1 VAKPQNEDRLV
12 GLPAIKTARED
23 RTRGKFSRMTPS
35 LALFLAIGVVLVLVV
50 YHYVTQKSLDADKT
64 ALLAKQRAAVATVGA
79 TWFPLRDKLEGIV
92 LDSAKSFPEDDVVAP
107 DHLDFRAMPGI
118 YLRMRVADAKDPA
131 SVRAAALESVKD
143 AFCGCLLR
151 EPNAP
156 ALRGDLDAGGAPD
169 QPWNLRQAYTSTR
182 ILTDEWANEVKSS
195 DDDLRLRV
203 FKQQYDKATTEE
215 IPQSIDIMKRAR
227 FFLLVLD
234 EDSPE
239 AKAKSD
245 GGVITEDVLQTVM
258 HDARIR
264 IVNMET
270 WQDIARVKRT
280 GRGELIP
287 VGENRAPEDSET
299 HDAMTR
305 QVQNCSLG
313 MQVSQ
318 ALGFDKDR
326 APPR

>member
-1 VAKPQNEDRLV
+1 MAKPQNEDRLV
-12 GLPAIKTARED
+12 GLPATKSGRED
-23 RTRGKFSRMTPS
+23 RARGKFSRMTPS
-35 LALFLAIGVVLVLVV
+35 LALFLAFGVIAVLVV
-50 YHYVTQKSLDADKT
+50 YHFFAQRSLDADKT

-79 TWFPLRDKLEGIV
+79 NWFPLRDKLEGII
-92 LDSAKSFPEDDVVAP
+92 LDSAKTFPEEDVIVP
-107 DHLDFRAMPGI
+107 NPIDFRAMPGI
-118 YLRMRVADAKDPA
+118 YVRMRVADAKDA
-131 SVRAAALESVKD
+131 TSVRAAALESVKD
-143 AFCGCLLR
+143 QFCGCLLR

-156 ALRGDLDAGGAPD
+156 AIRGDLDAGGAPD

-182 ILTDEWANEVKSS
+182 ILTDDWANEVKAS

-203 FKQQYDKATTEE
+203 FQQQYDKATTEE

-234 EDSPE
+234 EDTPE

-245 GGVITEDVLQTVM
+245 GGVITEDVLQTVT

-264 IVNMET
+264 IVDMTT
-270 WQDIARVKRT
+270 WQDIAKMKRT

-318 ALGFDKDR
+318 GLGFDKDR

>member
-1 VAKPQNEDRLV
+1 MAKPQNEDRLV

-23 RTRGKFSRMTPS
+23 RQRGKFSRMTPS
-35 LALFLAIGVVLVLVV
+35 LALFVALGVIAVLMV
-50 YHYVTQKSLDADKT
+50 YRYVTQKSLDADKT

-92 LDSAKSFPEDDVVAP
+92 LDSARSFPDEDVIAEG
-107 DHLDFRAMPGI
+107 HLDFRAMPGI
-118 YLRMRVADAKDPA
+118 YLRMRVADAKDAA

-151 EPNAP
+151 EPNGA

-182 ILTDEWANEVKSS
+182 ILTDEWANEVKAS

-203 FKQQYDKATTEE
+203 FKQQYDKAATEE

-239 AKAKSD
+239 AKQKAD
-245 GGVITEDVLQTVM
+245 GGAVTEEVLQTVV

-264 IVNMET
+264 IVSMDT
-270 WQDIARVKRT
+270 WQDIARLKRA

-287 VGENRAPEDSET
+287 VGERRAPEDSET

-318 ALGFDKDR
+318 ALGFDADR
-326 APPR
+326 AAPR